1 MRAMAL
7 LVAGL
12 ALGTSGACA
21 PDIAPGSYLCGPERS
36 CPDDQACDGATNICV
51 LPSQVQP
58 FACPSAL
65 ETTELEPNDD
75 PNNAQLIA
83 NLACVSRTAEIVGCA
98 RDLDGEDW
106 FVLDVPVGCTAVALE
121 ARLTFPL
128 AFEVL
133 SLEVRDRAGVTI
145 STGGDCAIAEPDD
158 GDEQR
163 CVDVPLASG
172 ARYAIRIARSGDGAC
187 GGACAHNKYTLTLQL
202 KTP

>member
-1 MRAMAL
+1 MRAAAL
-7 LVAGL
+7 VFVL
-12 ALGTSGACA
+12 AAACT
-21 PDIAPGSYLCGPERS
+21 PEIVSGSYLCGPERA

-58 FACPSAL
+58 FACPSQS
-65 ETTELEPNDD
+65 ETTEVEPNDD
-75 PNNAQLIA
+75 SVNAQLVA
-83 NLACVSRTAEIVGCA
+83 NLECVSRSAEIVGCT

-106 FVLDVPVGCTAVALE
+106 FVFDVPVGCTAVAVE

-133 SLEVRDRAGVTI
+133 SLEVHGSTGLTI
-145 STGGDCAIAEPDD
+145 ATGGDCAISDAAD

-163 CVDVPLASG
+163 CLDVPLASG
-172 ARYAIRIARSGDGAC
+172 SRYALRVARSGVGTC

>member
-1 MRAMAL
+1 MRAA
-7 LVAGL
+7 VVVVL
-12 ALGTSGACA
+12 ALAAACT

-36 CPDDQACDGATNICV
+36 CPEDQACDGVTNICV

-58 FACPSAL
+58 FACPPPG
-65 ETTELEPNDD
+65 ETTEVEPNDD
-75 PNNAQLIA
+75 TVNAQLIA

-98 RDLDGEDW
+98 RDLDSEDW
-106 FVLDVPVGCTAVALE
+106 FLFDAPQGCTAVAVE

-133 SLEVRDRAGVTI
+133 SLEVRGSTGLTI
-145 STGGDCAIAEPDD
+145 ASGGDCAISDADD

-163 CVDVPLASG
+163 CLDVPLTSG
-172 ARYAIRIARSGDGAC
+172 SRYALRVARSGVGTC